1 MTNKFKVKIPGGY
14 LMVEEKGAEND
25 FPGVFVSFSEN
36 GEQYDVN
43 NLIACVEYDPCDKE
57 IQTETYCKNFD
68 EPVNIIRYSDGRD
81 LL

>member
-14 LMVEEKGAEND
+14 LMVETKGAQDD

-43 NLIACVEYDPCDKE
+43 NLIACVEYDSVDGE
-57 IQTETYCKNFD
+57 IKTETYCKDFD
-68 EPVNIIRYSDGRD
+68 DPVNIVRYSDGRD
-81 LL
+81 LM